1 MRRNAWHL
9 YKLDGISICLLMLVL
24 LCALTGCKNRVPEG
38 IISRGT
44 MTDLLYDYH
53 VAQALASSSS
63 DSVDFKT
70 RLYTAAVFEKY
81 GVSEKE
87 FDRSMAYYYRHAEDL
102 YKIYEKINKRFGEY
116 TSGGVKGL
124 ANISADGD
132 TANIWKGNMCYFL
145 SAAGNNRMEY
155 SFAADTLLHAKD
167 HLVWNFSTQWI
178 YHNGAKNAVAVLAIE
193 YANDSVATTVKTIFS
208 TGEQH
213 VEAFIGNVKPRKV
226 TCMIYQVSSYPEKPR
241 YFVVSSPSL
250 IRIRAK
256 EKPATDDALKKDTAD
271 SAARPITPALREKG
285 IRDSLLRNDSA
296 LQPHFK

>member
-1 MRRNAWHL
+1 M
-9 YKLDGISICLLMLVL
+9 VL
-24 LCALTGCKNRVPEG
+24 LLLGIMFTLSSCKSRVPDG

-53 VAQALASSSS
+53 VAQALAASSS

-102 YKIYEKINKRFGEY
+102 YKIYEKINKRFGES
-116 TSGGVKGL
+116 TSSTLKGMGTFT
-124 ANISADGD
+124 ADGD

-167 HLVWNFSTQWI
+167 HLAWNFSTQWI

-213 VEAFIGNVKPRKV
+213 VEAYIGNIKPRKV
-226 TCMIYQVSSYPEKPR
+226 TCMIYQVSAFPDKPR
-241 YFVVSSPSL
+241 YFVVTSPSL

-256 EKPATDDALKKDTAD
+256 EQPKAAAD
-271 SAARPITPALREKG
+271 SARAKSDTALQPTTHVAREKN

-296 LQPHFK
+296 RQPHFK